1 MNFYKVYMVHLKNKN
16 IIDTFV
22 EQLSNFLMKKIVN
35 LTARDIAV
43 LVFSFASVALYT
55 GCQSSAQSKIVEHKT
70 VASVKPEPNAPV
82 IADPST
88 ILNRPQVPILCYHQ
102 IRDFKPTDGKVG
114 KNYIVPVANFQAQ
127 MKMLADSGYH
137 TILPD
142 QLYDYLTTGKQ
153 LPSKPVMITFDDT
166 RLDQYTVGLPEM
178 EKYGFKGVFFIMT
191 VSLGRPG
198 YMTKDEV
205 KDLSD
210 KGNVIGSH
218 TWDHHMVTKYTGN
231 DWTIQVEK
239 PSKELETIVGKPIQY
254 FAYPFGIWNKEAI
267 KGLRQ
272 YHFKSVF
279 QLSDH
284 RDTADPLYS
293 IRRMIVPGEWS
304 AAGMMR
310 VMRTSFK

>member
-1 MNFYKVYMVHLKNKN
+1 MSYLKNKN

-22 EQLSNFLMKKIVN
+22 EQLSNFLMKKN
-35 LTARDIAV
+35 LKLTVRDIAV
-43 LVFSFASVALYT
+43 LALSSIWT
-55 GCQSSAQSKIVEHKT
+55 LLHVGCQSSAQQNKMEARAHE
-70 VASVKPEPNAPV
+70 SVKPEPNAPV

-88 ILNRPQVPILCYHQ
+88 ILGRPQVPILCYHQ

-114 KNYIVPVANFQAQ
+114 KNYIAPIANFKAQ

-153 LPSKPVMITFDDT
+153 LPSKPVMVTFDDT

-178 EKYGFKGVFFIMT
+178 NKYGFKGVFFIMT
-191 VSLGRPG
+191 VSLDRPG
-198 YMTKDEV
+198 YMTKEEV
-205 KDLSD
+205 KELSD

-231 DWTIQVEK
+231 DWNIQVEK
-239 PSKELETIVGKPIQY
+239 PSKELASIIGKPIQY
-254 FAYPFGIWNKEAI
+254 FAYPFGLWNKEAI
-267 KGLRQ
+267 KGLKP

-279 QLSDH
+279 QLSDA
-284 RDTADPLYS
+284 RDKEDPLYS

-304 AAGMMR
+304 AAGMTR